1 MKYLLALSGI
11 QWLKVKKNDLWQISC
26 QSQCKK
32 RHLFSNLFLFSG
44 MSCEMLHCISQ
55 IIGKLEARVTSWV
68 RRISLNFSNGE
79 WRVKFFCENIVI
91 DTLDYFDFFNCPIL
105 RKNLSNQNIKT
116 VLLEKMHI
124 SFLTPLKSTSTLYN
138 IY

>member
-11 QWLKVKKNDLWQISC
+11 KWLKVKKWSVTNFVSITMQ
-26 QSQCKK
+26 KK
-32 RHLFSNLFLFSG
+32 HLFSNLFLFSG

-124 SFLTPLKSTSTLYN
+124 LFLTPLKSTSTFYN